1 VKFLPA
7 AGQASVFLQTRFG
20 LLRFGFLPVVSVALV
35 LIPGDAQLHLLRLA
49 RPGLDSAVE
58 ADSPLFVR
66 LDGLWLRCPREI
78 FLHRFF
84 PPVGYAVGTRRFQAE
99 FLARVQCAI
108 GVCSRSFSPPSQS
121 APKISLFDWFWQCLC
136 FLFDDFVAIG
146 LVLEPPDQKFETFY
160 SCRIFVMGSQ
170 LRTPGVW

>member
-66 LDGLWLRCPREI
+66 LDGL
-78 FLHRFF
+78 
-84 PPVGYAVGTRRFQAE
+84 
-99 FLARVQCAI
+99 
-108 GVCSRSFSPPSQS
+108 
-121 APKISLFDWFWQCLC
+121 
-136 FLFDDFVAIG
+136 
-146 LVLEPPDQKFETFY
+146 
-160 SCRIFVMGSQ
+160 
-170 LRTPGVW
+170 